1 MQDIMIDSSE
11 LWDYCEENEDT
22 LLTTQHMIAEN
33 PDYGMSVWITCE
45 NGSPEII
52 VESDEVEIYRED
64 ILNEKDANRTAD
76 RIYEEYLSIK
86 AIETITEDED
96 DGTVYVDD
104 DEDED
109 NQVLINEREDDL
121 DAAVMEFVNIVSD
134 TGCYNIED
142 EVLDDLK
149 EHFLEYMHKTW
160 GIGIYRPMYLEDV
173 DTGEEYFTEY
183 PYEDMVFDDE
193 DDPETETD
201 GKDKK

>member
-22 LLTTQHMIAEN
+22 LLTAQHMIAEN

-45 NGSPEII
+45 SGSPEII
-52 VESDEVEIYRED
+52 VESDDIEIYREE
-64 ILNEKDANRTAD
+64 ILNEKDAKRTAD

-86 AIETITEDED
+86 AIETVTEAED
-96 DGTVYVDD
+96 DGTVYVD

-134 TGCYNIED
+134 TGCYNIKD

-173 DTGEEYFTEY
+173 DTGVEYFTEY

-193 DDPETETD
+193 VDPETEID

>member
-22 LLTTQHMIAEN
+22 LLTAQHMIAEN

-45 NGSPEII
+45 SGSPEII
-52 VESDEVEIYRED
+52 VESDDIEIYREE
-64 ILNEKDANRTAD
+64 ILNEKDAKRTAD

-86 AIETITEDED
+86 AIETVTEAED
-96 DGTVYVDD
+96 DGTVYVD

-134 TGCYNIED
+134 TGCYNIKD

-193 DDPETETD
+193 DDPETEID
-201 GKDKK
+201 DKDKK

>member
-22 LLTTQHMIAEN
+22 LLTAQHMIAEN

-45 NGSPEII
+45 SGSPEII
-52 VESDEVEIYRED
+52 VESDDIEIYREE
-64 ILNEKDANRTAD
+64 ILNEKDAKRTAD

-86 AIETITEDED
+86 AIETVTEAED
-96 DGTVYVDD
+96 DGTVYVD

-134 TGCYNIED
+134 TGCYNIKD

-149 EHFLEYMHKTW
+149 EHFLEYMHKTR

-193 DDPETETD
+193 DDPETEID

>member
-22 LLTTQHMIAEN
+22 LLTAQHMIAEN

-45 NGSPEII
+45 SGSPEII
-52 VESDEVEIYRED
+52 VESDDIEIYREE
-64 ILNEKDANRTAD
+64 ILNEKDAKRTAD

-86 AIETITEDED
+86 AIETVTEVED
-96 DGTVYVDD
+96 DGTVYVD

-134 TGCYNIED
+134 TGCYNIKD

-149 EHFLEYMHKTW
+149 ERFLEYMHKTW

-193 DDPETETD
+193 DDPETEID
-201 GKDKK
+201 DKDKK

>member
-1 MQDIMIDSSE
+1 MQDITIDSSE
-11 LWDYCEENEDT
+11 LWDYCEENEDE

-33 PDYGMSVWITCE
+33 PDYGMAVWITCIS
-45 NGSPEII
+45 GSPEII
-52 VESDEVEIYRED
+52 VESDGIEIYREE
-64 ILNEKDANRTAD
+64 ILNEKDAKRTAD

-86 AIETITEDED
+86 AIETVTEAED
-96 DGTVYVDD
+96 DGTVYVD

-134 TGCYNIED
+134 TGCYNIKD

-173 DTGEEYFTEY
+173 DIGEEYFTEY

-193 DDPETETD
+193 DDPETEID
-201 GKDKK
+201 DKDKK

>member
-22 LLTTQHMIAEN
+22 LLTAQHMIAEN

-45 NGSPEII
+45 SGSPEII
-52 VESDEVEIYRED
+52 VESDDIEIYREG
-64 ILNEKDANRTAD
+64 ILNEKDAKRTAD

-86 AIETITEDED
+86 AIETVTEAED
-96 DGTVYVDD
+96 DGTVYVD

-134 TGCYNIED
+134 TGCYNIKD

-193 DDPETETD
+193 DDPETEID

>member
-45 NGSPEII
+45 SGSPEII
-52 VESDEVEIYRED
+52 VVSDEVEIYREE
-64 ILNEKDANRTAD
+64 ILNEKDAKRTAD

-86 AIETITEDED
+86 AIETVIEAEDN
-96 DGTVYVDD
+96 GTVYID

-160 GIGIYRPMYLEDV
+160 GIGIYRPMYLNDV

-193 DDPETETD
+193 DDPETETN

>member
-22 LLTTQHMIAEN
+22 LLTAQHMIAEN
-33 PDYGMSVWITCE
+33 PDYGMSVWITRE
-45 NGSPEII
+45 SGSPEII
-52 VESDEVEIYRED
+52 VESDDIEIYREE
-64 ILNEKDANRTAD
+64 ILNEKDAKRTAD

-86 AIETITEDED
+86 AIETVTEAED
-96 DGTVYVDD
+96 DGTVYVD

-134 TGCYNIED
+134 TGCYNIKD

-193 DDPETETD
+193 DDPETEID

>member
-11 LWDYCEENEDT
+11 LWDYCEENKDT

-45 NGSPEII
+45 SGSPEII
-52 VESDEVEIYRED
+52 VESDEVEIYREE
-64 ILNEKDANRTAD
+64 ILNEKDAKRTAD

-86 AIETITEDED
+86 AIETVTEAED
-96 DGTVYVDD
+96 DGTVYVD

-134 TGCYNIED
+134 TGCYNIKD

-193 DDPETETD
+193 DDPETEID
-201 GKDKK
+201 DKDKK

>member
-22 LLTTQHMIAEN
+22 LLTAQHMIAEN

-45 NGSPEII
+45 SGSPEII
-52 VESDEVEIYRED
+52 VESDDIEIYREE
-64 ILNEKDANRTAD
+64 ILNEKDAKRTAD

-86 AIETITEDED
+86 AIETVTEVED
-96 DGTVYVDD
+96 DGTVYVD

-134 TGCYNIED
+134 TGCYNIKD

-193 DDPETETD
+193 DDPETEID
-201 GKDKK
+201 DKDKK

>member
-22 LLTTQHMIAEN
+22 LLTAQHMIAEN

-45 NGSPEII
+45 SGSPEII
-52 VESDEVEIYRED
+52 VDSDDIEIYREE
-64 ILNEKDANRTAD
+64 ILNEKDAKRTAD

-86 AIETITEDED
+86 AIETVTEAED
-96 DGTVYVDD
+96 DGTVYVD

-134 TGCYNIED
+134 TGCYNIKD

-193 DDPETETD
+193 DDPETEID
-201 GKDKK
+201 DKDKK

>member
-22 LLTTQHMIAEN
+22 LLTAQHMIAEN

-45 NGSPEII
+45 SGSPEII
-52 VESDEVEIYRED
+52 VESDDIEIYREE
-64 ILNEKDANRTAD
+64 ILNEKDAKRTAD

-86 AIETITEDED
+86 AIETVTEAED
-96 DGTVYVDD
+96 DGTVYVD

-134 TGCYNIED
+134 TGCYNIKD

-183 PYEDMVFDDE
+183 PYEDIVFDDE
-193 DDPETETD
+193 DDPETEID
-201 GKDKK
+201 DKDKK

>member
-45 NGSPEII
+45 SGSPEII
-52 VESDEVEIYRED
+52 VESDEVEIYREE
-64 ILNEKDANRTAD
+64 ILNEKDAKRTAD

-86 AIETITEDED
+86 AIETVIEAEDN
-96 DGTVYVDD
+96 GTVYID

-160 GIGIYRPMYLEDV
+160 GIGIYRPMYLKDV

-193 DDPETETD
+193 DDPETETN

>member
-22 LLTTQHMIAEN
+22 LLTAQHMIAEN

-45 NGSPEII
+45 SGSPEII
-52 VESDEVEIYRED
+52 VESDDIEIYREE
-64 ILNEKDANRTAD
+64 ILNEKDAKRTAD

-86 AIETITEDED
+86 AIETVTEAED
-96 DGTVYVDD
+96 DGTVYVD

-134 TGCYNIED
+134 TGCYNIKD

-183 PYEDMVFDDE
+183 PYEDMVFYDE
-193 DDPETETD
+193 DDPETEID

>member
-1 MQDIMIDSSE
+1 MHKRFSGDGI
-11 LWDYCEENEDT
+11 
-22 LLTTQHMIAEN
+22 
-33 PDYGMSVWITCE
+33 
-45 NGSPEII
+45 
-52 VESDEVEIYRED
+52 EIYREE
-64 ILNEKDANRTAD
+64 ILNEKDAKRTAD

-86 AIETITEDED
+86 AIETVTEAED
-96 DGTVYVDD
+96 DGTVYVD

-134 TGCYNIED
+134 TGCYNIKD

-193 DDPETETD
+193 DDPETEID
-201 GKDKK
+201 DKDKK

>member
-11 LWDYCEENEDT
+11 LWDYCEENEDI
-22 LLTTQHMIAEN
+22 LLTAQHMIAEN

-45 NGSPEII
+45 SGSPEII
-52 VESDEVEIYRED
+52 VESDDIEIYREE
-64 ILNEKDANRTAD
+64 ILNEKDAKRTAD

-86 AIETITEDED
+86 AIETVTEAED
-96 DGTVYVDD
+96 DGTVYVD

-134 TGCYNIED
+134 TGCYNIKD

-193 DDPETETD
+193 DDPEIEID

>member
-22 LLTTQHMIAEN
+22 LLTAQHMIAEN

-45 NGSPEII
+45 SGSPEII
-52 VESDEVEIYRED
+52 VESDDIEIYREE
-64 ILNEKDANRTAD
+64 ILNENDAKRTAD

-86 AIETITEDED
+86 AIETVTEAED
-96 DGTVYVDD
+96 DGTVYVD

-134 TGCYNIED
+134 TGCYNIKD

>member
-22 LLTTQHMIAEN
+22 LLTAQHMIAEN

-45 NGSPEII
+45 SGSPEII
-52 VESDEVEIYRED
+52 VESDDIEIYREE
-64 ILNEKDANRTAD
+64 ILNEKDAKRTAD

-86 AIETITEDED
+86 AIETVTEVED
-96 DGTVYVDD
+96 DGTVYVD

-134 TGCYNIED
+134 TGCYNIKD

-193 DDPETETD
+193 DDPETEIG

>member
-1 MQDIMIDSSE
+1 MQEIMIDSSE

-22 LLTTQHMIAEN
+22 LLTAQHMIAEN

-45 NGSPEII
+45 SGSPEII
-52 VESDEVEIYRED
+52 VESDDIEIYREE
-64 ILNEKDANRTAD
+64 ILNGKDAKRTAD

-86 AIETITEDED
+86 AIETVTEAED
-96 DGTVYVDD
+96 DGTVYVD

-134 TGCYNIED
+134 TGCYNIKD

-193 DDPETETD
+193 DDPETEID

>member
-22 LLTTQHMIAEN
+22 LLTAQHMIAEN

-45 NGSPEII
+45 SGSPEII
-52 VESDEVEIYRED
+52 VESDDIEIYREE
-64 ILNEKDANRTAD
+64 ILNEKDAKRTAD

-86 AIETITEDED
+86 AIETVTEVED
-96 DGTVYVDD
+96 DGTVYVD

-134 TGCYNIED
+134 TGCYNIKD

-149 EHFLEYMHKTW
+149 ERFLEYMHKTW

-193 DDPETETD
+193 DDPETEID

>member
-22 LLTTQHMIAEN
+22 LLTAQHMIAEN

-45 NGSPEII
+45 SGSPEII
-52 VESDEVEIYRED
+52 VESDDIEIYREE
-64 ILNEKDANRTAD
+64 ILNEKDAKRTAD

-86 AIETITEDED
+86 AIETVTEAED
-96 DGTVYVDD
+96 DGTVYVD

-134 TGCYNIED
+134 TGCYNIKA
-142 EVLDDLK
+142 VSYT
-149 EHFLEYMHKTW
+149 HSPSP
-160 GIGIYRPMYLEDV
+160 R
-173 DTGEEYFTEY
+173 
-183 PYEDMVFDDE
+183 
-193 DDPETETD
+193 DP
-201 GKDKK
+201 